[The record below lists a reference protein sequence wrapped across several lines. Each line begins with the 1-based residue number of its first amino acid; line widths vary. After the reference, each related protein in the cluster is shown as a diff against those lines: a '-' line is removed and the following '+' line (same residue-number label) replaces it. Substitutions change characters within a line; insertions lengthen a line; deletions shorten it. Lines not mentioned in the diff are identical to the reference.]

1 MATITV
7 RLSTSITSCTWRLS
21 NGRTGSWSIQDGV
34 SQSWT
39 RYNTNDYLY
48 ITGFSIGSNYRHPV
62 YFERDDGYQQQLT
75 DASGNWVDNGIR
87 FSADKSGVLVG
98 TYVAPAATYTLSYNG
113 NGATGGSTSSQT
125 GASAYYVKSC
135 GFTKTG
141 YTFSHWT
148 SGGYNYNPG
157 DLIHLSSNK
166 TLYAV
171 WSANRYTVSYNA
183 NGGSGAPA
191 AQTKYYGTTLILSTT
206 KPTRSGYAFLGW
218 AYTSSS
224 TASVSY
230 NPGDAYTIN
239 AGAVLYAVWGHSVS
253 YNANGGSGAPATQYF
268 RHGYSATL
276 SSAKPTWSGYNFVG
290 WSESSSRDTAQ
301 VYSPGATLTSITKN
315 YILYAVWQCIVKFYN
330 NGSLYSQGYPRI
342 GGTLTMPTLSSTS
355 AATFGGWTDD
365 EGTHYNGGSVVTF
378 MKSHTMTAVW
388 IPITYTI
395 TYNGNNAT
403 GGSTAKQTGARTYT
417 IRSCGFT
424 KTGYNFRYWQT
435 ASGTK
440 YYPGDSVTLNGNMTL
455 YAYWEAIRYTV
466 SYNANGGTNAPESQ
480 TKYYGIDMTLRS
492 DKPTWN
498 NHTFAGWST
507 SSDRHAE
514 IEYTNGANYT
524 KNESAVLYAVWWVV
538 TSFYSKGSLYTE
550 KYGRI
555 GDKVILPTLS
565 DTSTEKFKGWSQNGE
580 TFDGGAEITVNANSI
595 FVAVWET
602 ISFNTITYN
611 GNNATGGSTE
621 SQSGAT
627 TYIIRECG
635 FYKTGYKFQYWR
647 TASGTQYHPGD
658 RVTPSGNMTLYA
670 QWAARK
676 YFYWHGSEAADA
688 TYFAVGQRIDAA
700 LTAEAWNRLC
710 SFINDVR
717 TEAGLSTISFS
728 TVSPGDPISA
738 VKFNIVSNAIKQIVN
753 AGYGTMVPA
762 TVSTGTQIITSLF
775 HGRGSLKAAI
785 NSCVDEL

>member
-1 MATITV
+1 MSTVTV
-7 RLSTSITSCTWRLS
+7 RVGSSVSSCSWYLY
-21 NGRTGSWSIQDGV
+21 NGNGTLNSSGQISSGGSH
-34 SQSWT
+34 SWT
-39 RYNTNDYLY
+39 MYSVAAKVVLSAYPASGY
-48 ITGFSIGSNYRHPV
+48 SGPV
-62 YFERDDGYQQQLT
+62 YYNRDDGYVQNLDSDNEIYFSQDKAGTLT
-75 DASGNWVDNGIR
+75 
-87 FSADKSGVLVG
+87 
-98 TYVAPAATYTLSYNG
+98 ATHKPSTAYTLSYNG
-113 NGATGGSTSSQT
+113 NGATGGSTASQSGGT
-125 GASAYYVKSC
+125 TYIVRSC

-141 YTFSHWT
+141 HTFSHWT
-148 SGGYNYNPG
+148 SGGYNYSPG

-191 AQTKYYGTTLILSTT
+191 AQTKYYGTTLILSST
-206 KPTRSGYAFLGW
+206 KPTRHGYAFLGW
-218 AYTSSS
+218 AYSSSS
-224 TASVSY
+224 TASVTY
-230 NPGDAYTIN
+230 NPGDAYTTN

-253 YNANGGSGAPATQYF
+253 YNANGGTGAPATQYF
-268 RHGYSATL
+268 QHGYSATL

-290 WSESSSRDTAQ
+290 WSTSSARDTDSVWA
-301 VYSPGATLTSITKN
+301 PGTTLMSINQN

-355 AATFGGWTDD
+355 DATFGGWTDE

-395 TYNGNNAT
+395 TYNGNNET

-492 DKPTWN
+492 DKPTWT

-538 TSFYSKGSLYTE
+538 TSFIVKEVYIQRNTVESAIKLHYLRFRIPLLKGLKGGAKTE
-550 KYGRI
+550 KH
-555 GDKVILPTLS
+555 L
-565 DTSTEKFKGWSQNGE
+565 
-580 TFDGGAEITVNANSI
+580 
-595 FVAVWET
+595 
-602 ISFNTITYN
+602 
-611 GNNATGGSTE
+611 
-621 SQSGAT
+621 
-627 TYIIRECG
+627 
-635 FYKTGYKFQYWR
+635 
-647 TASGTQYHPGD
+647 
-658 RVTPSGNMTLYA
+658 M
-670 QWAARK
+670 AARK
-676 YFYWHGSEAADA
+676 
-688 TYFAVGQRIDAA
+688 
-700 LTAEAWNRLC
+700 
-710 SFINDVR
+710 
-717 TEAGLSTISFS
+717 
-728 TVSPGDPISA
+728 
-738 VKFNIVSNAIKQIVN
+738 
-753 AGYGTMVPA
+753 
-762 TVSTGTQIITSLF
+762 
-775 HGRGSLKAAI
+775 
-785 NSCVDEL
+785 